1 MVGEG
6 WNQGWIRLKKG
17 WIKVGAGLEP
27 GLERQGWVKVGAWA
41 EKGGIRVGAGRS
53 KVGLWLEQ
61 DWRRVEAGLEW
72 GWGGVHK

>member
-41 EKGGIRVGAGRS
+41 EKGGIRVGAG
-53 KVGLWLEQ
+53 
-61 DWRRVEAGLEW
+61 
-72 GWGGVHK
+72 